1 MKLQAK
7 LRMSS
12 QRRWSKTSS
21 EAKNELLGELRYK
34 LSTKLKKAFE

>member
-12 QRRWSKTSS
+12 QGS
-21 EAKNELLGELRYK
+21 
-34 LSTKLKKAFE
+34 